1 MNFDAIERAYERAQ
15 ELEHEAEQ
23 EREDG
28 DAEAEAEAERGPVVA
43 TLQHVGAL
51 ALVWALVV
59 ACFL

>member
-23 EREDG
+23 ERED
-28 DAEAEAEAERGPVVA
+28 AEAEAEAERGPVVA

-51 ALVWALVV
+51 VMIWALVV